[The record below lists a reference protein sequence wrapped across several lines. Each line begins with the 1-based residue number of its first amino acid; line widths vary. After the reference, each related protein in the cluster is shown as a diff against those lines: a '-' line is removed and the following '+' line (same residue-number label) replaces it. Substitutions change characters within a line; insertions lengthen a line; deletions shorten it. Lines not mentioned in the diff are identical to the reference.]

1 LSVIAISPISG
12 TRLAT
17 LLAAGMWLTGVGVGP
32 VEDASARV
40 STASTAST
48 MAVSDHARLHG
59 VGAYGNTLI
68 EEGRVEGTLQGRVKV
83 RLNIEVE
90 NRTATSRFTFY
101 LRGGNVV
108 GHASGRA
115 TTGEEG
121 WESFGGEMWLDHGTG
136 RYAHASGSGR
146 MYGALNRNSDVLIV
160 QVMGRARGL

>member
-1 LSVIAISPISG
+1 MIAIGPISG
-12 TRLAT
+12 TRLSP
-17 LLAAGMWLTGVGVGP
+17 LLAASLWLTGVCIGP

-40 STASTAST
+40 STASAARVTP
-48 MAVSDHARLHG
+48 VSDHARLHG

-101 LRGGNVV
+101 LRGGNLV
-108 GHASGRA
+108 GHASGKA

-146 MYGALNRNSDVLIV
+146 MYGALNRNTDVLIV
-160 QVMGRARGL
+160 QVVGRARGL